1 MPETATKFIRD
12 SGDQSV
18 FFFYLEILFLLMES
32 LGSEYTVFIT
42 NGEPTPG

>member
-1 MPETATKFIRD
+1 MSETATKFIRD

-18 FFFYLEILFLLMES
+18 FFYLEILFLLMES